1 MDSINKARL
10 RVWAQQPP
18 EFFDQAILDADGTLV
33 ASDAECTQGMD
44 FAYDG
49 QYGYHPL
56 LISLAESY
64 RRTTVFCSTAVA
76 TVLRRSVPRRIP

>member
-1 MDSINKARL
+1 MTLMDSINRARQ

-33 ASDAECTQGMD
+33 SSDAEYKQGLD

-56 LISLAESY
+56 LIENK
-64 RRTTVFCSTAVA
+64 STASGGETPNPDYSNFA
-76 TVLRRSVPRRIP
+76 QQRDLG